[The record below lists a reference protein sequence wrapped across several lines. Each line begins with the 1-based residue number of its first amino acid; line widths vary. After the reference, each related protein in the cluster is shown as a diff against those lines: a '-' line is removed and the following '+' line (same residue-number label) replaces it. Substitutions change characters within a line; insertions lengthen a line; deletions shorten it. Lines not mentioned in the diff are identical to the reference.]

1 MGRGLVLSAGL
12 VGGVAGAPIL
22 CVLLQEAHE
31 ALPRGAYV
39 MRCGH
44 GGLRPWDA
52 VAVVRR
58 RTGGVLQRG
67 GRRGSRE
74 FGAACVVCRVVQQVS
89 LRCFYSCM
97 CFEFILGG
105 FLSLC

>member
-58 RTGGVLQRG
+58 CAGSEVV
-67 GRRGSRE
+67 RRGSR
-74 FGAACVVCRVVQQVS
+74 VVRGCRVVYAGRFLEVS
-89 LRCFYSCM
+89 LLVGSP
-97 CFEFILGG
+97 
-105 FLSLC
+105 LSTIV

>member
-58 RTGGVLQRG
+58 CAGGVLQRG
-67 GRRGSRE
+67 GPKGQQSLCE
-74 FGAACVVCRVVQQVS
+74 GLPCVVCRVVGV
-89 LRCFYSCM
+89 
-97 CFEFILGG
+97 
-105 FLSLC
+105 FLWVFVFVYTS